1 MKKILFAAAICSVA
15 LFAAC
20 GNKQNEES
28 QNGNEATDTVVVG
41 EIFDSEST
49 PQGEAEIA
57 AGEAVVETDT
67 CASKDTKAAC
77 DKPCDKKSD
86 KACKKEDKK

>member
-1 MKKILFAAAICSVA
+1 MKKVIFAAAICSVA

-20 GNKQNEES
+20 GNKQNEET

-67 CASKDTKAAC
+67 CASKDTKATC
-77 DKPCDKKSD
+77 NKPCDKKSD
-86 KACKKEDKK
+86 KTCKKEDKK